1 MRYCFVILSTVFL
14 LACNESKTH
23 YTQTQDEQSL
33 RQLLQLPEH
42 MPLPAIPEFNPL
54 TQEKITLGR
63 HLFYD
68 KRLSANQTQSC
79 ESCHLQI
86 LAFTDGI
93 PVPTGS
99 TGQVLSRNSQG
110 LGNAVYHSTF
120 TWANDG
126 FFELEDQLQV
136 PIRADNPVEL
146 GVTDAEVETVLA
158 RFDEDPAYV
167 QMFMEA
173 FPESDSGA
181 SINKIIFA
189 LASFCRTMISAGSD
203 YDRYLLGDDSA
214 LTQQQKRGFSLF
226 NGEKFECFH
235 CHNGINFSVSYRDI
249 NSNSGSLQFPFF
261 NNGLYNL
268 HGDGSY
274 PAIDQGIFDLTSD
287 PSDKGLFRPQS
298 LRNVAITAPYMHDGS
313 IETLREVIE
322 HYARG
327 GRLIESGDN
336 AGDGRL
342 SPLKSSFI
350 QGFDASE
357 EEIDAV
363 IAFLESLT
371 DYDFI
376 TDPRFSNPFEE

>member
-1 MRYCFVILSTVFL
+1 MRLFIFIFLCLGLS
-14 LACNESKTH
+14 ACKESQTQ

-33 RQLLQLPEH
+33 RELLKLPEH

-54 TQEKITLGR
+54 TQEKIELGR

-79 ESCHLQI
+79 ESCHFQI
-86 LAFTDGI
+86 LAFTDGELRS
-93 PVPTGS
+93 TGS
-99 TGQVLSRNSQG
+99 TGQQLTRNSQG
-110 LGNAVYHSTF
+110 LGNAMYHSTL

-136 PIRADNPVEL
+136 PIRSDNPVEL
-146 GVTDAEVETVLA
+146 GVTDAVVDEVLA
-158 RFDEDPAYV
+158 RFDEDPMYV
-167 QMFMEA
+167 QMFVDA
-173 FPESDSGA
+173 FPESDTGA
-181 SINKIIFA
+181 TINKIVFA
-189 LASFCRTMISAGSD
+189 LASFCRSLVTAGSD
-203 YDRYLLGDDSA
+203 YDRYVLGDSTA
-214 LTQQQKRGFSLF
+214 LTDQQKRGFSLF

-235 CHNGINFSVSYRDI
+235 CHNGINFSTSYRDV
-249 NSNSGSLQFPFF
+249 NSNSGTLRFPFF
-261 NNGLYNL
+261 NNGLYNIN
-268 HGDGSY
+268 GDGSY
-274 PAIDQGIFDLTSD
+274 PEIDQGIFDLTSD
-287 PSDKGLFRPQS
+287 PSDKGFFRPQS

-327 GRLIESGDN
+327 GRVIESGPN

-342 SPLKSSFI
+342 NPLKSGLI
-350 QGFDASE
+350 QGFDATE

-376 TDPRFSNPFEE
+376 TDPRFSNPFDE